1 MSMSVRRR
9 ARSLTVSPARRHGHT
24 NSENGQDLRLV
35 GLWGAQTFNGERQ
48 TMKPRT
54 VGTGGGERVR
64 GEPPLGLGAGGVVGK
79 AGVLEDEALGG
90 PEAVA
95 RVLRAEGTTD
105 DSVRLSAPPRGVR
118 GGWQAGPGPTAG
130 IPYLI
135 CDEKPSKDF

>member
-1 MSMSVRRR
+1 MSTSVRRR

-54 VGTGGGERVR
+54 VGMGGGERVR

-95 RVLRAEGTTD
+95 RVLRAEGTTED
-105 DSVRLSAPPRGVR
+105 RHGGQCGAVRAPPRG
-118 GGWQAGPGPTAG
+118 AGRLAG
-130 IPYLI
+130 RAWTDGRYSLLN
-135 CDEKPSKDF
+135 S